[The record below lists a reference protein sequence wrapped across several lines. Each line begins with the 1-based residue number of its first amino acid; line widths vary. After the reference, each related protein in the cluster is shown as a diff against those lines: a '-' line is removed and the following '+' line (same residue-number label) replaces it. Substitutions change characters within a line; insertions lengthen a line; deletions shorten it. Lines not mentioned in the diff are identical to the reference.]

1 MTNWGYGWSV
11 RTANTP
17 VQMQREASESTE
29 RILQEEQR

>member
-1 MTNWGYGWSV
+1 MAGSV